1 MSPNTASPASP
12 AEAASPAAVT
22 TAQAQVQAEDWLVD
36 AALAPLADGS
46 LAPLYAGAAAG
57 ELTLP
62 FCAACGLALEL
73 EQRACDGCGATD
85 IHWRPVERAGSVHA
99 VTLVHRREPGL
110 VRVTEPYPVLDI
122 ELASGHRLIM
132 TTLTAAGSAP
142 VIGRPVTI
150 GFRSV
155 GGVAVPAASLDPAGA
170 DAAPGS
176 PTTSGTI
183 TAPDPSAAGLPAAA
197 HTSSEPEVSP

>member
-1 MSPNTASPASP
+1 MSPNTAA
-12 AEAASPAAVT
+12 AASPAAA
-22 TAQAQVQAEDWLVD
+22 AQAQAQAEDWLVD

-85 IHWRPVERAGSVHA
+85 IRWRPVERAGSVHA

-132 TTLTAAGSAP
+132 TTLTATGSAP
-142 VIGRPVTI
+142 AIGRPVTI
-150 GFRSV
+150 GFRHV

-170 DAAPGS
+170 DDS
-176 PTTSGTI
+176 PATSGT
-183 TAPDPSAAGLPAAA
+183 TPVPGTTPAPDPSAAGLPAAA